1 MAIEDN
7 FKRQR
12 SIYLFYTLFPIL
24 LFSEI
29 FIYIYTDPFQEGR
42 EIVPF
47 LFGAL
52 LLIESIIVL
61 LQLVTK
67 GRFFKQIKGMKEEE
81 KSTFLVRPLLIG
93 PILVN
98 ESFVIEYRM
107 FRKRIIPIREIFQAK
122 YKEEECN
129 RRAGSVRVSFLM
141 RRITLLRKGK
151 RQINMKA
158 PAPFIGEE
166 PVAIVNSINHIIQGE
181 KIREGTKDIYA
192 KYDGDY
198 PFYGIFVLGLA
209 GIIFFLNRIYM
220 PFMDLFI
227 NKKDDIEYFL
237 FHVGYDRYFQ
247 IGVFVIVA
255 LYAVASFIWKYNY
268 MGIDFDSILSNFVP
282 LGVLLILFAV
292 MLSLTDYG
300 EISLE
305 ARKDFVNYKNEDFE
319 YIETVLVG
327 GDSYFSREDN
337 KELKNL
343 TKRRQLEIRR
353 YLSIEQDKYLFC
365 FGSTDIIVKERK
377 YQIKYLKNTSLITE
391 IQEMD

>member
-52 LLIESIIVL
+52 LLIESIIVF

-81 KSTFLVRPLLIG
+81 KSAFLVRPLLIG

-192 KYDGDY
+192 KYDGAY

-268 MGIDFDSILSNFVP
+268 LGIDFDSILSNFVP
-282 LGVLLILFAV
+282 LGVLLILFV
-292 MLSLTDYG
+292 VILSLTDYG

-319 YIETVLVG
+319 YIETVLAG
-327 GDSYFSREDN
+327 GDNYFTREDN
-337 KELKNL
+337 KELENL

-353 YLSIEQDKYLFC
+353 YLSIEQNKYLLC
-365 FGSTDIIVKERK
+365 FGSIDIIVKERK
-377 YQIKYLKNTSLITE
+377 YQIKYLKNTSLIME
-391 IQEMD
+391 IREMD

>member
-1 MAIEDN
+1 MGIEDN

-29 FIYIYTDPFQEGR
+29 FIYIYTDPFQAGR

-52 LLIESIIVL
+52 LLIESSIVF
-61 LQLVTK
+61 LQFVSK
-67 GRFFKQIKGMKEEE
+67 RRFLRQIREMSEEE
-81 KSTFLVRPLLIG
+81 KHVFLERPLLIG
-93 PILVN
+93 SVLVN

-107 FRKRIIPIREIFQAK
+107 FRKRIIPIKEIFRAK
-122 YKEEECN
+122 FIEEECN
-129 RRAGSVRVSFLM
+129 GRAGSIRVSFAM
-141 RRITLLRKGK
+141 RHITLLRIGK

-158 PAPFIGEE
+158 PVAFIGKE
-166 PVAIVNSINHIIQGE
+166 PEAIVNSINHVIQGE
-181 KIREGTKDIYA
+181 KIREGTKNIYA
-192 KYDGDY
+192 EYDGDF
-198 PFYGIFVLGLA
+198 PFYGIFVLGLV
-209 GIIFFLNRIYM
+209 GILFFLNRIYI

-247 IGVFVIVA
+247 VGMFVIVA
-255 LYAVASFIWKYNY
+255 LYAAVSFFWKYSY
-268 MGIDFDSILSNFVP
+268 MGINFDSILSNFVP
-282 LGVLLILFAV
+282 LGILLILFFA
-292 MLSLTDYG
+292 MISLADYE

-305 ARKDFVNYKNEDFE
+305 ARKDFVNYKNGDFE
-319 YIETVLVG
+319 YIETMLEDEG
-327 GDSYFSREDN
+327 NYFWGKDN
-337 KELKNL
+337 KELENL
-343 TKRRQLEIRR
+343 TKRLEIRR
-353 YLSIEQDKYLFC
+353 YLNIEQDKYLFG

-377 YQIKYLKNTSLITE
+377 YQIKYLKNTSIITE